1 MGGGEQAEVARV
13 AVKRGTVEAA
23 GGIVLRDA
31 PDRPEGH
38 EVLVVH
44 RPKYDD
50 WSLPKG
56 KLEAG
61 EKHEAAAIR
70 EVAEETGWH
79 CALAEELPEVRYTDR
94 NGRPKHVRYW
104 RMTPERF
111 AQFTPNAEIDDV
123 RWISLPE
130 AATLLSYD
138 ADRHLLDHVRG
149 GQTGHQTRP

>member
-1 MGGGEQAEVARV
+1 VSRP
-13 AVKRGTVEAA
+13 GTVEAA
-23 GGIVLRDA
+23 GGIVLRGERGA
-31 PDRPEGH
+31 R

-61 EKHEAAAIR
+61 ETHETAAVR
-70 EVAEETGWH
+70 EVAEETGWR
-79 CALAEELPEVRYTDR
+79 CTLDEELPAVRYTDR

-104 RMTPERF
+104 SMTPERF
-111 AQFTPNAEIDDV
+111 ERFTPNAEIDEV

-138 ADRHLLDHVRG
+138 ADRQLLGNIRA
-149 GQTGHQTRP
+149 GQARADGA